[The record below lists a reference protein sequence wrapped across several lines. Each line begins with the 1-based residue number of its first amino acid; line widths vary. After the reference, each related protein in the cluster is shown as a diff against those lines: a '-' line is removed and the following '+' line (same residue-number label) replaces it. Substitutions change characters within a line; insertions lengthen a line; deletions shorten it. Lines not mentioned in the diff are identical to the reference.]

1 MIQPEDRPIVV
12 AIDGTQEGLRAVDFA
27 VEEAARLGCSLDL
40 VHVVRAHPQLM
51 PVMVTTEA
59 ETDTDLGSAALSA
72 ARERVLDRTTEIRVT
87 QRLLRGALRQE
98 LPRAA
103 AAARLLVLGRT
114 PLTGIERLAAGSA
127 GIPVIARAT
136 VPVVSVPCTWTGP
149 DGDAVVVAATDES
162 SAPLVLRTALEE
174 ARTAGVGVIAI
185 RAVDSPATWADD
197 LPVPE
202 YADDLLKDAERAFA
216 AELARWTGEFPDVD
230 VEMNVT
236 MTSPIQAL
244 LPAVEKARLV
254 VAASRRRGE
263 LLHPR
268 LGSTARALL
277 VHAPCPVLIVPAERP
292 HLPPRL
298 GLRAGAAQPGDA
310 AAPSY

>member
-1 MIQPEDRPIVV
+1 MVQFEDRPIVV
-12 AIDGTQEGLRAVDFA
+12 AIDGTQEGLRALDYAVD
-27 VEEAARLGCSLDL
+27 EAERNGCSLDL

-51 PVMVTTEA
+51 SVVVAAEA
-59 ETDTDLGSAALSA
+59 ETEMDLGSAALSA
-72 ARERVLDRTTEIRVT
+72 ARERVLDRTTGIAVT
-87 QRLLRGALRQE
+87 QRLLKGSLRHE
-98 LPRAA
+98 LPHAA
-103 AAARLLVLGRT
+103 AGSRLLVLGRT
-114 PLTGIERLAAGSA
+114 PLTGIERLAAGSV

-136 VPVVSVPCTWTGP
+136 VPVVSVPCTWTGS
-149 DGDAVVVAATDES
+149 DGGAIVAAVSDES
-162 SAPLVLRTALEE
+162 SAMLVLRAAFEE
-174 ARTAGVGVIAI
+174 ARATGVGVIAI
-185 RAVDSPATWADD
+185 RAVDRPATWADD

-202 YADDLLKDAERAFA
+202 YAGDLLKDAERAFS

-230 VEMNVT
+230 VEMKVT
-236 MTSPIQAL
+236 MTSPIHAL
-244 LPAVEKARLV
+244 LPAAGKAQLV

-298 GLRAGAAQPGDA
+298 SLRAGVAQPGDA
-310 AAPSY
+310 VAPSY